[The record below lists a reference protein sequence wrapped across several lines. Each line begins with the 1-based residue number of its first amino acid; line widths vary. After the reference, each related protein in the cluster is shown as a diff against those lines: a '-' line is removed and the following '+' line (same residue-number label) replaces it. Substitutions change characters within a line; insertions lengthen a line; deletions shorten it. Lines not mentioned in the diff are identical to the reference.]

1 MPLRG
6 QRTVLAVACKL
17 GKIFP
22 RSTEKPFFSKH
33 WLFSEKK
40 KCSSN
45 QNFTTMEK
53 AADNLFSSE
62 KDYQILVKRKT
73 FSPEKSKGK
82 GLAEDIFSNVQV
94 NWEIAY
100 QLPFLCTTETKL
112 RVF

>member
-1 MPLRG
+1 
-6 QRTVLAVACKL
+6 
-17 GKIFP
+17 
-22 RSTEKPFFSKH
+22 
-33 WLFSEKK
+33 
-40 KCSSN
+40 
-45 QNFTTMEK
+45 MEK

-62 KDYQILVKRKT
+62 KDYEILVKRKT